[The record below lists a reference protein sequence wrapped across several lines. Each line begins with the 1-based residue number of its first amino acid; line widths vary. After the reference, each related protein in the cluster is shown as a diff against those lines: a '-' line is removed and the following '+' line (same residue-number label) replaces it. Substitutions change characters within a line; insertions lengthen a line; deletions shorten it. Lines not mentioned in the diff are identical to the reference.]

1 MTEASK
7 ETPSMGSAFMNADAF
22 YNSAPQVPT
31 DTGETPEAGEPEAL
45 AEESSDESV
54 EAESNEIEVSDENS
68 KRYDFDDATE
78 EFIFKAAGKET
89 RANTDKLVELA
100 KKGVGFEKNSA
111 NLKQTEERL
120 LQEHTQALT
129 TVKAKESELE
139 TLIDSLSEL
148 VKTETPDE
156 SLLDYDAGAYIKQK
170 REIDS
175 RNQKIEQARQAL
187 SQRRE
192 AEKQAI
198 ANDEAVKFKKAMGW
212 ETEQD
217 IKEGF
222 KPIEDYFKSAGLTS
236 EEVGSITSHKVML
249 AFAEA
254 AKYRAIQSKKDQ
266 VLKDV
271 SKSPKSVKSKQAQA
285 KPSTKST
292 LELLYGG

>member
-1 MTEASK
+1 
-7 ETPSMGSAFMNADAF
+7 MGSALMNADAF
-22 YNSAPQVPT
+22 YNSVPDVPT
-31 DTGETPEAGEPEAL
+31 DPGETPEAGEPEASSEEPQEI
-45 AEESSDESV
+45 EESI
-54 EAESNEIEVSDENS
+54 EAESDEVEANDENS
-68 KRYDFDDATE
+68 KRYQFDDAAE
-78 EFIFKAAGKET
+78 EYVFKAAGKEV
-89 RANTDKLVELA
+89 RANTDKLVDLA

-120 LQEHTQALT
+120 IQEHTQALG

-139 TLIDSLSEL
+139 TLIESLSEL
-148 VKTETPDE
+148 VKAETPDE

-175 RNQKIEQARQAL
+175 RNQKIEQAKQAL

-198 ANDEAVKFKKAMGW
+198 ANVEATKLKKAMGW

-222 KPIEDYFKSAGLTS
+222 KPIEDYFKSAGLTN
-236 EEVGSITSHKVML
+236 EEVSSITSHKVML
-249 AFAEA
+249 AIAEA
-254 AKYRAIQSKKDQ
+254 AKYRAIKSKKDQ

-271 SKSPKSVKSKQAQA
+271 SKSPKSVKSKQSQI
-285 KPSTKST
+285 KPQHKTAI
-292 LELLYGG
+292 ELLYGG